1 MQVKRLHKIFRKVA
15 VQELLFSTC
24 QCSACHGYLFL
35 KDPWQGAD

>member
-1 MQVKRLHKIFRKVA
+1 MQVKRLYKIFRKVA

-24 QCSACHGYLFL
+24 HGYLFL